1 MGRDGRSRRLTTA
14 SLALV
19 VWASAVP
26 VAAKP
31 ILFPPTPNGPA
42 QWRDERDVAPFEA
55 AWKAE
60 GLRRARRMAVSAT
73 PNQLAYDVT
82 WYDLDLTFNPSGFTV
97 GGTVRMQATVVSGPL
112 ATIDLDLQAN
122 MSVSAAS
129 SAAIPAT
136 FSRAGDLLT
145 VNLDRSYATGEK
157 VDVRVTYLGS
167 PISGSFGYTIANGR
181 QLIWS
186 LSEPYGAHT
195 WWPCKDLPADKAD
208 SVTIRYTVPT
218 GLTTASNGTQLSATD
233 NGVQAV
239 TRWRESHPIATYLVS
254 IASYP
259 YTHTVDWYRPA
270 PGDSMRIDFFNYPE
284 TASGVAAV
292 QAKVKTMIAA
302 YAARFGPYPFQDEK
316 YGHAQFQF
324 SGGMEHQTCT
334 SLGAFA
340 EFVVAHEL
348 GHQWWGDLVTCRD
361 FHHVW
366 LNEGFATYM
375 EAIWA
380 ESQGGP
386 AAYHADLAFN
396 KYYGP
401 GTVFVPDDQ
410 NEARI
415 FDSNLSYDKGSWVLH
430 MLRHVLG
437 DATFFAAM
445 LQYRAT
451 NAYGTATTET
461 FRAACEAASG
471 RDLTQY
477 FQQWVYGER
486 YPVYRATWTSQPA
499 GGGYDVALTLEQ
511 RQTWQL
517 FTMPVDVR
525 ITTTAGTQDF
535 TVPDSLASQ
544 SFTLHVDA
552 QPTALELDADDWIL
566 KQVEQPVVQPP
577 FDRGVLVVNGVDW
590 ATYGAEITSAYT
602 DRAFSGSYLIDFW
615 DHFSAPSG
623 GYPVVLPAPLG
634 HGPVP
639 PEVLGHYRNVVWV
652 GNAVNGDVDSWVQTP
667 IRPYLDAGGNVLL
680 LCKDAQVFLDDG
692 LLAYLGLT
700 LTNVGV
706 TLNDCLATR
715 PGFVDLG
722 RTGTQSANAVFDT
735 VRTQPDTQ
743 LLYKTTSGFSPQ
755 RGVGMV
761 RLRAGGAGLR
771 ATGGRFA
778 FLSGRPYRWNHA
790 NLSATTTTILSQYF
804 LEPLNGL
811 DVPGAGG
818 AAARLQVS
826 PARPDPAAGPTRLRL
841 ELPRAARVRLE
852 VIDVTGRLVRAI
864 DAGEMPA
871 GANDVT
877 WDGRDAGGR
886 PAAAGLYWLRLRA
899 GTDQAFR
906 RVVRLR

>member
-1 MGRDGRSRRLTTA
+1 MTWFTGRTA
-14 SLALV
+14 LALAWLT
-19 VWASAVP
+19 WAG
-26 VAAKP
+26 VAPATAKP

-42 QWRDERDVAPFEA
+42 QWRDERDIAPFEA

-60 GLRRARRMAVSAT
+60 GLKRARRTALTAT
-73 PNQLAYDVT
+73 PNQLAYDVS
-82 WYDLDLTFNPSGFTV
+82 WYDLDLTFNPPGAQVS
-97 GGTVRMQATVVSGPL
+97 GTVRVRAKVLAGPL
-112 ATIDLDLQAN
+112 STLDLDL
-122 MSVSAAS
+122 SASLGVAVVTSSGVPAS
-129 SAAIPAT
+129 
-136 FSRAGDLLT
+136 FSRPGDLLT
-145 VNLDRSYATGEK
+145 VNLDRAYATGEFI
-157 VDVRVTYLGS
+157 DVRVTYSGS
-167 PISGSFGYTIANGR
+167 PVAGYFGYTIANGR

-195 WWPCKDLPADKAD
+195 WWPCKDQPADKAD
-208 SVTIRYTVPT
+208 SVTIRYTVPS

-233 NGVQAV
+233 NGIQAV

-270 PGDSMRIDFFNYPE
+270 PSDSMRIDFFNYPE
-284 TASGVAAV
+284 TAGGVAAV
-292 QAKVKTMIAA
+292 QGKVKTMIGA

-334 SLGAFA
+334 SIGAFA
-340 EFVVAHEL
+340 EFIVAHEL

-361 FHHVW
+361 FHHIW

-401 GTVFVPDDQ
+401 GTVYVPDAT
-410 NEARI
+410 NESRI
-415 FDSNLSYDKGSWVLH
+415 FDSDLSYDKASWVLH

-461 FRAACEAASG
+461 FRAACEAVSG
-471 RDLTQY
+471 RDLGKY

-486 YPVYRATWTSQPA
+486 YPVYRATWTSHA
-499 GGGYDVALTLEQ
+499 GSGGFDVALTLEQ
-511 RQTWQL
+511 RQGWQL

-525 ITTTAGTQDF
+525 ITTNAGPRDF

-552 QPTALELDADDWIL
+552 EPTALDLDPDDWIL
-566 KQVEQPVVQPP
+566 KQVDRAIVQPP
-577 FDRGVLVVNGVDW
+577 FDRAVLVVNGVDW
-590 ATYGAEITSAYT
+590 AAYGAEITTAYT
-602 DRAFSGSYLIDFW
+602 DRAFSGNYTIDFW
-615 DHFSAPSG
+615 DHFSAPAG
-623 GYPVVLPAPLG
+623 GYPAVLPAPLG

-652 GNAVNGDVDSWVQTP
+652 GNDFNGDVDSWVQTP
-667 IRPYLDAGGNVLL
+667 IRSYLDAGGNVYL

-692 LLAYLGLT
+692 LLAYLGIT
-700 LTNVGV
+700 LTNVGA
-706 TLNDCLATR
+706 TINDCLATR
-715 PGFVDLG
+715 PGLSSLT

-755 RGVGMV
+755 RGVGVV

-771 ATGGRFA
+771 ANGGRFA
-778 FLSGRPYRWNHA
+778 FLSGRPYRWTHTLLN
-790 NLSATTTTILSQYF
+790 ATSTTLLGQYF
-804 LEPLNGL
+804 QEPLNGTG
-811 DVPGAGG
+811 VPPATGVLSLAPLTPNPGRGA
-818 AAARLQVS
+818 RTLS
-826 PARPDPAAGPTRLRL
+826 FTLPAAGEARL
-841 ELPRAARVRLE
+841 EIL
-852 VIDVTGRLVRAI
+852 DVTGRRIRTLAAGVL
-864 DAGEMPA
+864 DAGPHER
-871 GANDVT
+871 T
-877 WDGRDAGGR
+877 WDGRDERGNLAH
-886 PAAAGLYWLRLRA
+886 AGLYFARLRA
-899 GTDQAFR
+899 GGTLTERFVQ
-906 RVVRLR
+906 LP